1 MIHNKAVFRIV
12 AGVAAGCIVLAI
24 CILIGLRVK
33 SMKGADTGHTAEGSI
48 VSALG
53 STQEQEFSDEIN
65 KAITERWKE
74 WNSKDAMTKALSST
88 TPGFFA
94 KSFENWDE
102 AVAFTGFEPWNPFEK
117 ASWAEKMNYTGA
129 DIKTGDILEHCCFEG
144 NGNRKG
150 ELESGTLA
158 SGYAFDGVRIAY
170 RVILAGDF
178 RAGAREADAE
188 VSTLDIVLPASQSS
202 ESLDGQSAKCQIT
215 RRHTDIYDGLEL
227 AFIKDENVAYIVSL
241 TSLEGAEKLENAY
254 KMVADCLGFDVEYDA
269 LFGQNTG

>member
-24 CILIGLRVK
+24 CILIGLKARK
-33 SMKGADTGHTAEGSI
+33 MNGADIGSDTKDGI
-48 VSALG
+48 VRVLG
-53 STQEQEFSDEIN
+53 NSREYTFSNEIRET
-65 KAITERWKE
+65 IDERWKE
-74 WNSKDAMTKALSST
+74 WNGKDAMAKALSST

-94 KSFENWDE
+94 RSFETWDE

-117 ASWAEKMNYTGA
+117 AFWAEKMNYSGA
-129 DIKTGDILEHCCFEG
+129 DIKTDNILAHCCFEG
-144 NGNRKG
+144 IGNRAG

-158 SGYAFDGVRIAY
+158 SGYAFDGVRITY

-178 RAGAREADAE
+178 RAGASEADAE

-202 ESLDGQSAKCQIT
+202 ENLDGQSAKCQIT

-241 TSLEGAEKLENAY
+241 TSLEGAEKLEKAY
-254 KMVADCLGFDVEYDA
+254 KMVADCLGFDVTYDA